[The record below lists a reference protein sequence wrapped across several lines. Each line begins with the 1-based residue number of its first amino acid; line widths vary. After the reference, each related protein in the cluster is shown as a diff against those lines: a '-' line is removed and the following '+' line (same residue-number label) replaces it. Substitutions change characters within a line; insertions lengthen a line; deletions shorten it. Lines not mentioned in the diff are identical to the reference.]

1 MEDCTLRDGSR
12 PHYVVREAI
21 GSEQLNQPICVG
33 ERPLAGI
40 STIFY
45 THHSSHNHGPCNLRN
60 EIIIVGEQQATAVLS
75 SQSPSAQQQTAV
87 SIKSIDISIIGH
99 SIVLG

>member
-21 GSEQLNQPICVG
+21 GSEQLNQPICVE

-99 SIVLG
+99 SIKC